1 MEERKHIAIVKNV
14 CDLGQDKD
22 PFYEVVG
29 EVFSVCGST
38 LRGCR

>member
-1 MEERKHIAIVKNV
+1 MRCLVYV
-14 CDLGQDKD
+14 D
-22 PFYEVVG
+22 PLIEAVG